1 MRLDAQR
8 RDLRTHEAIQSP
20 KWDAALVASHALP
33 WLRQHG
39 QPPPSSSDDATA
51 AAETPRAAV
60 GGLLHHML
68 LDGAF
73 ADDLASVLGA
83 WKAWADNGGM
93 RKSDLEA
100 LREARTSFA
109 LASLLVAVIR
119 DAGIAT
125 QGSLGVDLQECLG
138 MWRQVR
144 LG

>member
-39 QPPPSSSDDATA
+39 HLPSSSSDTTA
-51 AAETPRAAV
+51 PETPRAVV
-60 GGLLHHML
+60 GGLLHRML

-73 ADDLASVLGA
+73 ADDVASVLGA

-119 DAGIAT
+119 DAGVAT
-125 QGSLGVDLQECLG
+125 EGGLAVDLQECLG